1 MQKLTFNRGRTIFNK
16 GDGGTDL
23 FIISSGEV
31 GIYFPSNSEMEKP
44 DLILKS
50 TEIFGEMAVIDDAL
64 RMATA
69 RAETDCILLSVN
81 RSEFE
86 ERLSNADVVVR
97 GVVAILS
104 ERLRDLQKRR

>member
-1 MQKLTFNRGRTIFNK
+1 
-16 GDGGTDL
+16 
-23 FIISSGEV
+23 
-31 GIYFPSNSEMEKP
+31 MEKP
-44 DLILKS
+44 DLVLKS
-50 TEIFGEMAVIDDAL
+50 PEIFGEMAVIDDAL